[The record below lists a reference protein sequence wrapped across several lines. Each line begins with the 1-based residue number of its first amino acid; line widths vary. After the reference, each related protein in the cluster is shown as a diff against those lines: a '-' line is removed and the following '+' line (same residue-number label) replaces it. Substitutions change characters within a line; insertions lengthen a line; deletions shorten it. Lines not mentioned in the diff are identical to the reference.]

1 MGTCII
7 CGASVQELVCES
19 HEEDVYFLF
28 EGESANELSA
38 DRYYQGTVDGYADFG
53 IFINIGQNVT
63 GLLHTSELDR
73 RLESIDWEPGDTIFV
88 QVKNIRENG
97 DVDLG
102 WSIRQHESEF
112 RGGLIDAPDG
122 MRRIDEE
129 EPPEPDTESS
139 NASRQSEV
147 AESQQGEQALTEA
160 SVSTRGSQETSAAQ
174 QEPQL
179 DRSPVTSLD
188 DLVGKVSTVAG
199 KVSHIRQ
206 TSGPTLFTIQ
216 DETGEIECAAFEAA
230 GVRAYPDVEEGD
242 IVRITGEV
250 ENRRGNL
257 QIETSEL
264 EVLDGSEK
272 QTVLSRIENELAEKS
287 RPPQSELLADF
298 PGIIGV
304 HDEITAAATAIRR
317 AVFDRRPVVVRHTA
331 TTDGYVAGAA
341 IERAVL
347 PLIKDEHDEDDAPY
361 HYFDRRPLDGRI
373 YGMQDAMRDTTQL
386 LDAQE
391 RHNERPPLFVFA
403 GAASTKESYD
413 SLELLQIYDAN
424 SLVIDD
430 AYPDPPQ
437 DSVDV
442 FVNPHTTGENEDTT
456 NVTTSGLATNIAIHV
471 NPDIT
476 ADVQHLPAVSYW
488 NDIPPEYETLAI
500 DAGYEQNQ
508 ISELREAIAIE
519 AFYQSYEDKREIIAG
534 ILFENQPITEH
545 ASEQF
550 QERVAEAL
558 RTANPHLDTLTTQ
571 GNTLGV
577 LDIDAYTRRFEFPPD
592 TILLEEIA
600 RQNEPIDAVIG
611 LREDEL
617 TIWSDTPINMETV
630 GEHIENEVEDA
641 GVSTRGG
648 RDGTV
653 VFLVGK
659 RQAVKDTA
667 ITVVSQALNT

>member
-7 CGASVQELVCES
+7 CGATAQELVCES

-28 EGESANELSA
+28 EGNSANELSA

-73 RLESIDWEPGDTIFV
+73 RLESLDWEPGDPIFV
-88 QVKNIRENG
+88 QVKNVRDNG

-112 RGGLIDAPDG
+112 RGGLVDAPDG

-129 EPPEPDTESS
+129 EPPEPTEETSETTS
-139 NASRQSEV
+139 QSEV
-147 AESQQGEQALTEA
+147 AESQHGEQTLTET
-160 SVSTRGSQETSAAQ
+160 SVSTHESKQQSQAQ

-179 DRSPVTSLD
+179 DRSPASAHD
-188 DLVGKVSTVAG
+188 DLIGKVSTVAG
-199 KVSHIRQ
+199 TVSHIRQ

-250 ENRRGNL
+250 EDRRGNL

-264 EVLDGSEK
+264 EILEGTEK
-272 QTVLSRIENELAEKS
+272 QTVRSRIENELAEKS
-287 RPPQSELLADF
+287 QPPSEELLADF
-298 PGIIGV
+298 PGIIGI
-304 HDEITAAATAIRR
+304 HDEIKDAATAIRR
-317 AVFDRRPVVVRHTA
+317 AVFERRPVVVRHTA

-347 PLIKDEHDEDDAPY
+347 PLLENEHDEDDAAY

-403 GAASTKESYD
+403 GVASTNESYD
-413 SLELLQIYDAN
+413 SLELLHIYDAN
-424 SLVIDD
+424 ALVIDD
-430 AYPDPPQ
+430 AYPDPPA
-437 DSVDV
+437 DTIDV
-442 FVNPHTTGENEDTT
+442 FVNPHTTGDNEDVDA
-456 NVTTSGLATNIAIHV
+456 VTTSGLATNIAVHV

-476 ADVQHLPAVSYW
+476 SDVQHLPAISYW

-500 DAGYEQNQ
+500 DAGFNRSKLRE
-508 ISELREAIAIE
+508 IREAIAIE

-534 ILFENQPITEH
+534 ILFEDHSITEH

-550 QERVAEAL
+550 QERVAEAI
-558 RTANPHLDTLTTQ
+558 RTANPHLDTLTSQ

-592 TILLEEIA
+592 EILLKEIA

-617 TIWSDTPINMETV
+617 IIWSQAPINMETV
-630 GEHIENEVEDA
+630 GDQIAEEVDDA

-659 RQAVKDTA
+659 RQAVKDTV
-667 ITVVSQALNT
+667 ITVVSQALNA

>member
-7 CGASVQELVCES
+7 CGASVPEWVCES

-28 EGESANELSA
+28 EGDAADELSA
-38 DRYYQGTVDGYADFG
+38 GRYYRGTVDGYADFG
-53 IFINIGQNVT
+53 VFINIGQNVT

-73 RLESIDWEPGDTIFV
+73 RLESLDWEPGDPIFV
-88 QVKNIRENG
+88 QVKNVRDNG

-112 RGGLIDAPDG
+112 RGGLIDSPEG
-122 MRRIDEE
+122 MQRIEDNQSTGPSTDQ
-129 EPPEPDTESS
+129 EPTQ
-139 NASRQSEV
+139 QSEV
-147 AESQQGEQALTEA
+147 ANSQQGNQALTEA
-160 SVSTRGSQETSAAQ
+160 SVSTRESQDTSDD
-174 QEPQL
+174 EPEAQL
-179 DRSPVTSLD
+179 DRSSVASLD
-188 DLVGKVSTVAG
+188 DLVGRVSTVAG
-199 KVSHIRQ
+199 KVSQIRQ

-230 GVRAYPDVEEGD
+230 GVRAYPDIDEGD
-242 IVRITGEV
+242 IVRVTGEV
-250 ENRRGNL
+250 ENRRGSL
-257 QIETSEL
+257 QIETSDL
-264 EVLDGSEK
+264 EPLEGSEK
-272 QTVLSRIENELAEKS
+272 QQVLSRIENELAEKS
-287 RPPQSELLADF
+287 RPPSEELLAEF
-298 PGIIGV
+298 PGILGI
-304 HDEITAAATAIRR
+304 HDEIITAATAIRR

-347 PLIKDEHDEDDAPY
+347 PLIEAEHDEDDAPY

-403 GAASTKESYD
+403 GAASTDESYD
-413 SLELLQIYDAN
+413 SLELLNIYDAN
-424 SLVIDD
+424 TLVIDD
-430 AYPDPPQ
+430 AYPDPP
-437 DSVDV
+437 DETVDV
-442 FVNPHTTGENEDTT
+442 FVNPHTTGDTDDVSD
-456 NVTTSGLATNIAIHV
+456 VTTTGLATNIAIHV

-476 ADVQHLPAVSYW
+476 TAVQHLPAISYW

-500 DAGYEQNQ
+500 DAGYDRSQ
-508 ISELREAIAIE
+508 ISTVREAIAIE

-534 ILFENQPITEH
+534 ILFDAHPIANH

-550 QERVAEAL
+550 QERVGEAL
-558 RTANPHLDTLTTQ
+558 RTATPHLDTLTTQ
-571 GNTLGV
+571 GNSLGI

-592 TILLEEIA
+592 EILLKEIA
-600 RQNEPIDAVIG
+600 SQNQPIDAVIG

-617 TIWSDTPINMETV
+617 VIWSQSTIDMESI
-630 GEHIENEVEDA
+630 GQKIADEVENG

-667 ITVVSQALNT
+667 ITAVSQALNG